1 MGQKDRLLELSV
13 LSYHRL
19 SPKQVAVK
27 RFDTAGGSLGRSE
40 RADWYLPDPERVVS
54 GVHASISCN
63 KGLFSITD
71 QSTNGLFV
79 NRSVEALGQGNS
91 HQLKHGDILC
101 MGDYEIQVALIDALP
116 DSTLVPPITA
126 QKEPLNTVA
135 QPAVTPKAAG
145 AQPSQS
151 YNVNEHTNSGFSVA
165 ELTGAAFGLTSAH
178 NAVPSRDNRH
188 EMTMDEH
195 FLAPSALI
203 PDDWEAPW
211 QQKIPEQPIQE
222 TTSTVV
228 NTELVHNAVK
238 DKRKST
244 APALAGDS
252 AAYLQAFLAGLGV
265 SQANIQ
271 SVESSQW
278 WEQLGQALQQSLL
291 GVMEVMRARSEVKSS
306 FRVNQTTFQQREN
319 NPLKFSASIDDA
331 FHNLFNRP
339 GSSFMPARQAIAEAF
354 ADISQHE
361 AAIIAGASGAM
372 AGMLVQLAPEK
383 IEAADFGGSFVD
395 KLNPAQRQ
403 ARYWAHYKALH
414 TDLSAELNKKNQQ
427 GVNDDFINAYEA
439 CLRSK

>member
-1 MGQKDRLLELSV
+1 MEQKDRLLELSV

-27 RFDTAGGSLGRSE
+27 RFDTTGGTLGRSE

-63 KGLFSITD
+63 KGLFCITD

-91 HQLKHGDILC
+91 YQLKHGDVLC

-116 DSTLVPPITA
+116 DSTLS
-126 QKEPLNTVA
+126 
-135 QPAVTPKAAG
+135 AAG
-145 AQPSQS
+145 ATQKTAATGSVPAANQS
-151 YNVNEHTNSGFSVA
+151 GGYDTSENASGGFSVA
-165 ELTGAAFGLTSAH
+165 ELAGPAFGLAGAH
-178 NAVPSRDNRH
+178 TATAARGHSH

-195 FLAPSALI
+195 FLAPAALI

-211 QQKIPEQPIQE
+211 QQKIPEQAIQE
-222 TTSTVV
+222 TTGAAV
-228 NTELVHNAVK
+228 NPGIASGSVVK
-238 DKRKST
+238 DKRKSVT
-244 APALAGDS
+244 PAMAGDS
-252 AAYLQAFLAGLGV
+252 AACLQAFLNGLGV
-265 SQANIQ
+265 SQANLQ
-271 SVESSQW
+271 SADSSQW
-278 WEQLGQALQQSLL
+278 WEQLGLALQQSLL
-291 GVMEVMRARSEVKSS
+291 GVMEVMRARSEVKNS

-339 GSSFMPARQAIAEAF
+339 GASFMPARQAIAEAF
-354 ADISQHE
+354 TDISQHE
-361 AAIIAGASGAM
+361 AAIIAGARGAM
-372 AGMLVQLAPEK
+372 AGMLTQLAPEK

-403 ARYWAHYKALH
+403 ARSWARYKALH
-414 TDLSAELNKKNQQ
+414 TELAAELGKKNQQ
-427 GVNDDFINAYEA
+427 GVNDDFISAYEA
-439 CLRSK
+439 CLRPK

>member
-27 RFDTAGGSLGRSE
+27 RFDTGGGTLGRSE

-91 HQLKHGDILC
+91 HQLKHGDVLC

-116 DSTLVPPITA
+116 DSTFVPPISA
-126 QKEPLNTVA
+126 QKEPLNIVSH
-135 QPAVTPKAAG
+135 PAG
-145 AQPSQS
+145 AAKATSGHHSPSF
-151 YNVNEHTNSGFSVA
+151 NANEHTTSGFSVA
-165 ELTGAAFGLTSAH
+165 ELAGPAFGLAGAGSA
-178 NAVPSRDNRH
+178 VSSGDSRQQ
-188 EMTMDEH
+188 MTMDEH
-195 FLAPSALI
+195 FLAPAALI

-222 TTSTVV
+222 TVSTTAHSDVV
-228 NTELVHNAVK
+228 HSQVK
-238 DKRKST
+238 EKRKSA
-244 APALAGDS
+244 APAMAGDS
-252 AAYLQAFLAGLGV
+252 AACLQAFLHGLGV

-271 SVESSQW
+271 SVDSSQW

-291 GVMEVMRARSEVKSS
+291 GVMDVMRARSEVKSS

-361 AAIIAGASGAM
+361 TAIIAGARGAM
-372 AGMLVQLAPEK
+372 TGMLVQLAPQK
-383 IEAADFGGSFVD
+383 IEAADYGGSFVD

-403 ARYWAHYKALH
+403 ARYWAQYKALH
-414 TDLSAELNKKNQQ
+414 TELSAELGKKNQQ
-427 GVNDDFINAYEA
+427 GVNDDFISAYEA

>member
-27 RFDTAGGSLGRSE
+27 RFDTTGGTLGRSE

-91 HQLKHGDILC
+91 YQLKHGDVLC

-116 DSTLVPPITA
+116 DSTLA
-126 QKEPLNTVA
+126 
-135 QPAVTPKAAG
+135 AAG
-145 AQPSQS
+145 ATQKTAATSSAPAVLNATAANQS
-151 YNVNEHTNSGFSVA
+151 GSYDTSENTSGGFSVA
-165 ELTGAAFGLTSAH
+165 ELTGPAFGLAGAH
-178 NAVPSRDNRH
+178 TATAAREHGH

-195 FLAPSALI
+195 FLAPAALI

-211 QQKIPEQPIQE
+211 QQKIPEQPIQQ
-222 TTSTVV
+222 TASTVA
-228 NTELVHNAVK
+228 NTDIVHGSVVK
-238 DKRKST
+238 DKRKSAT
-244 APALAGDS
+244 PAMAADS
-252 AAYLQAFLAGLGV
+252 AACLQAFLNGLGV

-271 SVESSQW
+271 SVDSSQW

-291 GVMEVMRARSEVKSS
+291 GVMDVMRARSEVKNS

-361 AAIIAGASGAM
+361 AAIIAGARGAM
-372 AGMLVQLAPEK
+372 AGMLTQLAPEK

-403 ARYWAHYKALH
+403 ARFWARYKALH
-414 TDLSAELNKKNQQ
+414 TELTAELGKKNQQ
-427 GVNDDFINAYEA
+427 GVNDDFISAYEA
-439 CLRSK
+439 CLRHK